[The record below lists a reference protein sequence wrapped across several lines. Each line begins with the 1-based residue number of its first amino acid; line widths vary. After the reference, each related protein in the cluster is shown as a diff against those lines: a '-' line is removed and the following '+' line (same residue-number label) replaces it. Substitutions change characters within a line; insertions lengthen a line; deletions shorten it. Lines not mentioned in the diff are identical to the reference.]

1 MSVGGLPR
9 AMGLRDVVLF
19 NIAAI
24 VGLRWITTA
33 GKIGP
38 FALVLWLVA
47 LVDPSCNTGRPWRV
61 GASEVW
67 FRDAL

>member
-19 NIAAI
+19 NIDAI

-47 LVDPSCNTGRPWRV
+47 LVGFSYLQRSR
-61 GASEVW
+61 
-67 FRDAL
+67 